1 MTFDLLTLRPPAF
14 QVVLTSYMEK
24 DMGANLEYQY
34 EIEET
39 IRQYIET
46 RDMNVLKAASHTL
59 LEDIIQSL
67 VRRYIGNKQ

>member
-1 MTFDLLTLRPPAF
+1 
-14 QVVLTSYMEK
+14 
-24 DMGANLEYQY
+24 MGANLEYQY

-67 VRRYIGNKQ
+67 VRRYIGDER